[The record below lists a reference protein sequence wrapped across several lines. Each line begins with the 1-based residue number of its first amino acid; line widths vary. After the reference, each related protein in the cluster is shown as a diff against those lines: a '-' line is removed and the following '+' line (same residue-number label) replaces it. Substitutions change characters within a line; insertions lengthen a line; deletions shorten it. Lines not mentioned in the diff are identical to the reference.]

1 MVPTFKWRPAIALNT
16 STTLRITNSTSR
28 SSCNAMP
35 SARCGVSQSI
45 HPATLNWP
53 LYIFQGLANIIDME
67 RMQTFSYREL
77 QVLVSGAFI
86 PVDFEDLKQHTVYS
100 GGYTST
106 HPVIV
111 NFWQVVSTFNDTG
124 RRQLLKFVTSC
135 SRPPLLGFKDMDP
148 PFCIQSAGTDD
159 RLPTA
164 STCMNL
170 LKLPEFPDINVLR
183 EKLLYAL
190 ESGTGFELS
199 WIVLRCVTS
208 IVNSPDSF
216 FFFLLHPEQNKQ
228 TNNKKKETFS
238 WIISHCFI

>member
-1 MVPTFKWRPAIALNT
+1 MLSVRCCISWRFNLGTLSWHFFKI
-16 STTLRITNSTSR
+16 
-28 SSCNAMP
+28 
-35 SARCGVSQSI
+35 
-45 HPATLNWP
+45 
-53 LYIFQGLANIIDME
+53 QGLANVVDLE
-67 RMQTFSYREL
+67 RLQTFNCREL

-86 PVDFEDLKQHTVYS
+86 PVDFEDLKQHTTYA

-111 NFWQVVSTFNDTG
+111 NFWQVVSTFNDTR

-135 SRPPLLGFKDMDP
+135 SRPPLLGFKDMVP

-170 LKLPEFPDINVLR
+170 LKLPEFSDINVLR

-199 WIVLRCVTS
+199 
-208 IVNSPDSF
+208 
-216 FFFLLHPEQNKQ
+216 
-228 TNNKKKETFS
+228 
-238 WIISHCFI
+238 